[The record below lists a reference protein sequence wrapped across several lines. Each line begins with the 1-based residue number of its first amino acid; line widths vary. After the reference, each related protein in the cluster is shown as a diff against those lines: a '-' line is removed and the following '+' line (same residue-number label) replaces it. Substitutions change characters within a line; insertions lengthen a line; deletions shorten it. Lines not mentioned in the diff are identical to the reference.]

1 MFFLQNEKFQLMKQL
16 SVLSLSMRTLNIDVI
31 YLDTGFKKNRTRI
44 LKHQSLLDIMDPED
58 TIVYA
63 TNIIEKYTN
72 RPDDLEQLCYTDFGT
87 NYINKKADE
96 VPVEYG
102 DIKSYTM
109 PVSGIDEVLDSSNV
123 IVLKKELGKMRKR
136 TQPCVMLYHKVR
148 L

>member
-1 MFFLQNEKFQLMKQL
+1 
-16 SVLSLSMRTLNIDVI
+16 
-31 YLDTGFKKNRTRI
+31 
-44 LKHQSLLDIMDPED
+44 MDPED
-58 TIVYA
+58 TNVYA

-109 PVSGIDEVLDSSNV
+109 PVSAIDEVLDSSNV

-136 TQPCVMLYHKVR
+136 TQPCNMRYHKVSNLKDSEQYYMKLLQLYMPWR
-148 L
+148 DEDDIKGNCHSFKEKFGQV